1 MPSLRQK
8 KLVESIA
15 KDPDFLTNR
24 SKALIKVGYS
34 PQTAESPTNVLNS
47 QGVQALMAKASLV
60 ISDDECV
67 NVVANAI
74 RSDDPKLATDTV
86 FKWLRMKYPEFNPF
100 NRYNIDKQQI
110 INVNSVE
117 EGSYLFMQEKTGFSR
132 KEINKRLGI
141 KE

>member
-1 MPSLRQK
+1 
-8 KLVESIA
+8 
-15 KDPDFLTNR
+15 
-24 SKALIKVGYS
+24 
-34 PQTAESPTNVLNS
+34 
-47 QGVQALMAKASLV
+47 
-60 ISDDECV
+60 
-67 NVVANAI
+67 
-74 RSDDPKLATDTV
+74 
-86 FKWLRMKYPEFNPF
+86 MKYPEFNPF